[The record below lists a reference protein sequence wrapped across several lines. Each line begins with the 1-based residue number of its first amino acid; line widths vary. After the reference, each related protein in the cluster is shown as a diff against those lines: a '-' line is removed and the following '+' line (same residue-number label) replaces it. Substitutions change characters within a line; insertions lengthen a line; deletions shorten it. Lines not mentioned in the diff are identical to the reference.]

1 MKLLFVF
8 LLFTNFCF
16 ANTLTIGSKNFTEGY
31 ILAEIIAQISERVG
45 EVKVVRRFGLGGTG
59 ITYQALQK
67 GEIDVY
73 PEYTGTISETILKK
87 PQLKEWEQISAELEK
102 HNLKLSQSFGF
113 NNTYALAM
121 RDTQSRSLVLSRLS
135 DLNKHTKLPAAF
147 SHEFMR
153 RQDGLNQLMS
163 HYGMKLTNVRAM
175 EHSLAYQALE
185 DGKVD
190 IVEVYSTDAKIQKY
204 KLKLLQDDLNFF
216 PTYLAVLLARSD
228 LQSKFPR
235 TWSELEKRLVG
246 KISNETMIKLNA
258 LVELDGKSFAQAAQ
272 FFLDGKVTVQG
283 KSAWDWNRIYART
296 IEHLYLVGI
305 SLLLAIIV
313 GIPLGVLATQNKL
326 MGQLLLGVNGVV
338 QTIPSLALLCLL
350 IPFFGIG
357 PKPATI
363 ALFLYALLPIV
374 RGTHAGLVAVDIRLK
389 EGARLMGLT
398 NVQRLRFVLLPLASP
413 SIMAGIKTSAI
424 INVGTA
430 TLAAFIGAGGLGQII
445 VTGLALNNQ
454 DMILQGAIPAG
465 VLALFV
471 HATFEVI
478 DKLVV
483 PKALRRH

>member
-1 MKLLFVF
+1 MKLFFV
-8 LLFTNFCF
+8 LLTLTNLSF

-31 ILAEIIAQISERVG
+31 ILAEIIAQISERIG
-45 EVKVVRRFGLGGTG
+45 EAKVVRRFGLGGTG

-67 GEIDVY
+67 GEIDLY
-73 PEYTGTISETILKK
+73 PEYTGTISETILKQ
-87 PQLKEWEQISAELEK
+87 PELKEWEQIANALLQ
-102 HNLKLSQSFGF
+102 HNLILSQSFGF
-113 NNTYALAM
+113 NNSYALAV
-121 RDTQSRSLVLSRLS
+121 RDAKAKSLG
-135 DLNKHTKLPAAF
+135 LNKLSNLNKYPTLPAAF

-153 RQDGLNQLMS
+153 RQDGLNHMMS
-163 HYGMKLTNVRAM
+163 HYGMKLSNVRAM

-190 IVEVYSTDAKIQKY
+190 IVEVYSTDAKIEKY
-204 KLKLLQDDLNFF
+204 KLKLLDDDLNFF

-228 LQSKFPR
+228 LQRKFPR
-235 TWSELEKRLVG
+235 TWVELEKRLVG
-246 KISNETMIKLNA
+246 KITNETMVKLNA
-258 LVELDGKSFAQAAQ
+258 LVELEGKSFSQAAQ
-272 FFLDGKVTVQG
+272 YFLDGKITAKVR
-283 KSAWDWNRIYART
+283 APWDWNKIYVRT
-296 IEHLYLVGI
+296 IEHLSLVGV
-305 SLLLAIIV
+305 SLILAILA
-313 GIPLGVLATQNKL
+313 GIPLGVLATQNKF
-326 MGQLLLGVNGVV
+326 MGQLLLGINGIV

-374 RGTHAGLVAVDIRLK
+374 RGTHAGLIAIDMRLK
-389 EGARLMGLT
+389 EGAILMGLT
-398 NVQRLRFVLLPLASP
+398 KMQRLRFVLLPLASP
-413 SIMAGIKTSAI
+413 SIMSGIKTSAI

-454 DMILQGAIPAG
+454 EMILQGAIPAG

-471 HATFEVI
+471 HAVFELM